1 MTDSLTDSPF
11 TLWVDADA
19 CPREAKE
26 LVYRAAERLSIR
38 TILVANTQLTLPRLA
53 HVSSVRVGAGL
64 NVADDYIEK
73 NAQKGDVA
81 ITADVPLAASL
92 VRKGVSVFD
101 PRGDEFTPDN
111 AEERLAMRD
120 LLQDLRDSGVQTK
133 GPKPF
138 DQRAKQQFA
147 NTLDRVLTQAKR
159 RATP

>member
-1 MTDSLTDSPF
+1 MTDSPF

-19 CPREAKE
+19 CPKEAKE

-38 TILVANTQLTLPRLA
+38 TVLVANSALAIPRLA
-53 HVSSVRVGAGL
+53 HVSTVRVGAGL
-64 NVADDYIEK
+64 NVADDYILKQAE
-73 NAQKGDVA
+73 QGDVA
-81 ITADVPLAASL
+81 ITSDVPLAAGL

-133 GPKPF
+133 GPRPF
-138 DQRAKQQFA
+138 DQKAKQRFA
-147 NTLDRVLTQAKR
+147 NTLDRVLGAAKR
-159 RATP
+159 RGG